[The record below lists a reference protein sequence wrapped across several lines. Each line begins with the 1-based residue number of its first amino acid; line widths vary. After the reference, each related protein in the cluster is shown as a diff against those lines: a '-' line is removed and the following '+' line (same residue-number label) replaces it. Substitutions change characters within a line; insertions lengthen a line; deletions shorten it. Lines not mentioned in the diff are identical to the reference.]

1 MKDFLK
7 VAIHGDN
14 HGSWDRLFD
23 KIDQANIT
31 DVTLIGVG
39 DTGIG
44 FKIKEKQLRELE
56 LLNNRFKKRNIQYM
70 TIRGNHCDPSYFDGS
85 IKLSNI
91 ELLPDYTVRE
101 LNGETFLFVGGAI
114 SIDRQFRKVGSSYWT
129 DEVFVLKPELI
140 KKCDV
145 LIAHTAPYWVGPFDK
160 QGLEDWC
167 IKDVHLWDECEKERK
182 DLDELVKLCQPS
194 RSYHGHFHTSAWV
207 DFRECFARIL
217 DIDEIVEHKQI
228 VQGTF

>member
-1 MKDFLK
+1 MNTT

-101 LNGETFLFVGGAI
+101 LNGETFLFVGGAV

-129 DEVFVLKPELI
+129 DEVFVLKPELV

-145 LIAHTAPYWVGPFDK
+145 LIAHTAPYWIGPFDK
-160 QGLEDWC
+160 KGLSGWMV
-167 IKDVHLWDECEKERK
+167 KDVHLWDDCEKERK
-182 DLDELVKLCQPS
+182 DLDELVKLCQPN

-207 DFRECFARIL
+207 DFRDCYARIL

-228 VQGTF
+228 SRMTVS